1 MKIFNWLFGNRKPSK
16 KEVVDQYKINDDRPA
31 SLETNIEDQIMF
43 KRDMTGL
50 LEYFKQMP
58 NMERIYNQLTHFIR
72 NGYSV
77 KKYLIEA
84 NILED
89 EEIRD
94 ITAKGFNVISKF
106 LEDMLKIQ
114 ENDELRKDYN
124 ACLEAIS
131 ILVETSTTSINDE
144 NNLKNTNTMNRRNF
158 YLSPKLYGQNLTIK
172 IYNQGFSYN
181 HDKIVDANKKRFSKG
196 GSAHKSWSENGFY
209 SKTSG
214 YPNWASEFIR
224 NE

>member
-1 MKIFNWLFGNRKPSK
+1 
-16 KEVVDQYKINDDRPA
+16 
-31 SLETNIEDQIMF
+31 
-43 KRDMTGL
+43 MTGL

-94 ITAKGFNVISKF
+94 ITAKGFNFISRF
-106 LEDMLKIQ
+106 LKDMLKIQ
-114 ENDELRKDYN
+114 ENAELRKDYN

-131 ILVETSTTSINDE
+131 ILVETSTKSINDE
-144 NNLKNTNTMNRRNF
+144 NNLKNIVFF
-158 YLSPKLYGQNLTIK
+158 Y
-172 IYNQGFSYN
+172 
-181 HDKIVDANKKRFSKG
+181 NK
-196 GSAHKSWSENGFY
+196 
-209 SKTSG
+209 
-214 YPNWASEFIR
+214 
-224 NE
+224 